1 MAALTHSEKVRLVD
15 KMCAHIT
22 HGAIQGIRLESI
34 DKEELTLRLPYRP
47 ELVGNPD
54 TGVIYSGV
62 LTLLLDQALGIAGL
76 CCDEVGA
83 RVTATL
89 DLRIDHL
96 GVAPAGHDI
105 FASARVYRST
115 RRVLFV
121 EGAAF
126 CESRDRPVARATGSW
141 VLRGEFDPDASVAS
155 VRGAASP

>member
-15 KMCAHIT
+15 KMCTHIT
-22 HGAIQGIRLESI
+22 HGAIQGIRLES
-34 DKEELTLRLPYRP
+34 
-47 ELVGNPD
+47 
-54 TGVIYSGV
+54 
-62 LTLLLDQALGIAGL
+62 
-76 CCDEVGA
+76 
-83 RVTATL
+83 
-89 DLRIDHL
+89 IDHL